1 LKIRIKLAMEEERQL
16 IELIYEAASNPARW
30 QDVLNRFIQVTDGIG
45 GSLFVGDPTMDEF
58 AFVCRYNMSEEEA
71 AFYVEHC
78 AATDQWAIT
87 TGTMPEGTVRA
98 SHEIW
103 PEEEMVQ
110 SVAYQKMYGP
120 RNWHY
125 GMGGI
130 FLRTPTSLSA
140 MTMLREKEKG
150 PCGDSELNL
159 LRELLPHLRRA
170 ALLHVELTSLR
181 SERAALIGQLDR
193 YPLAFLTIAG
203 DRRVMFA
210 NLAAKNLMAARDGL
224 RVELGQL
231 RATSTSDDIALRDA
245 AAHIATNRNSQL
257 RRLSVRRASGATPYR
272 LLLIPIPSFGAVPLI
287 MSQPAAA
294 IMVIDVET
302 AAKPEASALQELF
315 SLTPAE
321 IRLVSLL
328 VQGLSLEEISTQ
340 LCVSFETVRSHL
352 RSAFSKTATN
362 RQGELIALVLRSVP
376 FERL

>member
-1 LKIRIKLAMEEERQL
+1 M
-16 IELIYEAASNPARW
+16 
-30 QDVLNRFIQVTDGIG
+30 
-45 GSLFVGDPTMDEF
+45 
-58 AFVCRYNMSEEEA
+58 
-71 AFYVEHC
+71 
-78 AATDQWAIT
+78 
-87 TGTMPEGTVRA
+87 
-98 SHEIW
+98 
-103 PEEEMVQ
+103 
-110 SVAYQKMYGP
+110 AYQKMYGP

-150 PCGDSELNL
+150 PCGDRELNL

-224 RVELGQL
+224 RVELGRL

-245 AAHIATNRNSQL
+245 AAQIATNRNSQL

-321 IRLVSLL
+321 IRLVSSL

-376 FERL
+376 FERP

>member
-1 LKIRIKLAMEEERQL
+1 MEEERQL

-58 AFVCRYNMSEEEA
+58 AFVCRYNMSKEEA

-78 AATDQWAIT
+78 AATDQWAII

-98 SHEIW
+98 SQEIW

-150 PCGDSELNL
+150 PCGDRELNL

-231 RATSTSDDIALRDA
+231 RATSTSDDIALRDVA
-245 AAHIATNRNSQL
+245 AQIATNRNSQL

-321 IRLVSLL
+321 IRLVSSL